1 MESKRSLILQW
12 IEQGAISK
20 DKTTDVLSAAGVL
33 PDGLRWRVFIEN
45 LLAWLGGLALAFSM
59 MFFIAYNWEAMGRFA
74 KFALVEASIV
84 LCLGVYWKLDVNKIA
99 AKISLTIAII
109 LLGVLLALYGQTYQ
123 TGADPWQLFAN
134 WALLMLPWAFVA
146 QFASIWLI
154 WVALLNLSIVLY
166 FQTSSFMFGL
176 FFSDIENVFWI
187 LFIFNSF
194 VWVVWELLA
203 SRFSW
208 LEERWTIRLI
218 AIVSGFSISY
228 LMLMVIFDHYSSR
241 VPVFFIYLVWAGALY
256 YSYRRIKHDL
266 FMLAGLC
273 LSAIVVITSF
283 FANNLLDQHD
293 SVGGFFFLTLIV
305 IAMAAGAAK
314 WLKNLQ
320 KEMML

>member
-1 MESKRSLILQW
+1 MESERTLILQW
-12 IEQGAISK
+12 IEQGKINK
-20 DKTTDVLSAAGVL
+20 EHTKNVLSSVGVL

-45 LLAWLGGLALAFSM
+45 LLAWLGGLALVFAM

-84 LCLGVYWKLDVNKIA
+84 LCIGAYWKLDVNKVA
-99 AKISLTIAII
+99 AKISLTMATI

-134 WALLMLPWAFVA
+134 WALLMLPWAFIA

-166 FQTSSFMFGL
+166 FQTSGFMFGL
-176 FFSDIENVFWI
+176 LFGDVENVFWI
-187 LFIFNSF
+187 LFVFNSF
-194 VWVVWELLA
+194 VWGVWELLT

-208 LEERWTIRLI
+208 LNERGAIRLI

-228 LMLMVIFDHYSSR
+228 LMLMTIFDHYSSK
-241 VPVFFIYLVWAGALY
+241 VPVVFVYFVWAGALY
-256 YSYRRIKHDL
+256 FIYRRIKHDL

-273 LSAIVVITSF
+273 LSAIVVVTSF
-283 FANNLLDQHD
+283 FANNLLDRHD
-293 SVGGFFFLTLIV
+293 SIGGFFFLTLIV

-314 WLKNLQ
+314 WLKNIQ

>member
-1 MESKRSLILQW
+1 MESERTLILQW
-12 IEQGAISK
+12 IEQGKINK
-20 DKTTDVLSAAGVL
+20 EHTKNVLSSVGVL

-45 LLAWLGGLALAFSM
+45 LLAWLGGLALVFAM

-84 LCLGVYWKLDVNKIA
+84 LCIGAYWKLDVNKIA
-99 AKISLTIAII
+99 AKISLTMATI

-134 WALLMLPWAFVA
+134 WALLMLPWAFIA

-166 FQTSSFMFGL
+166 FQTSGFMFGL
-176 FFSDIENVFWI
+176 LFGDVENVFWI
-187 LFIFNSF
+187 LFVFNSF
-194 VWVVWELLA
+194 VWGVWELLT

-208 LEERWTIRLI
+208 LNERGAIRLI

-228 LMLMVIFDHYSSR
+228 LMLMTIFDHYSSK
-241 VPVFFIYLVWAGALY
+241 VPVVFVYFVWAGALY
-256 YSYRRIKHDL
+256 FIYRRIKHDL

-273 LSAIVVITSF
+273 LSAIVVVTSF
-283 FANNLLDQHD
+283 FANNLLDRHD
-293 SVGGFFFLTLIV
+293 SIGGFFFLTLIV
-305 IAMAAGAAK
+305 IAMAASAAK
-314 WLKNLQ
+314 WLKNIQ